1 LCRSLKQLAGTIHD
15 RQSTGEQNMNWKT
28 TATAVGL
35 AWLATTGLARA
46 EGALNIYNWGNYTSP
61 EMLKKFEEQY
71 KVKVTVTDYDSND
84 TALAKVR
91 QGGHGFD
98 MVVPSASVVKIWID
112 EGLVLESRPDQ
123 MENFKNVDARWVD
136 VPFDPGRHYSVPW
149 QWGTTGVT
157 VNTSVYSGDPNT
169 SAIFMDPP
177 AELVGKVNVVPEL
190 SDVMYL
196 AIAYVGGEPC
206 TGDKDVLKKVRDT
219 LVAAKPKWLSMDFG
233 NIEKYAKGDISAGVN
248 WNGASFRSRLQND
261 KIVYGYPKE
270 GYPIWMDNLMI
281 LKDAKNVE
289 NAKLF
294 MNFVMEPE
302 NAAMISAF
310 ARYANGI
317 KGSDDFLP
325 EDMKSAPEVNIPAE
339 FADKGKFNLA
349 CAPDVQALYSR
360 IWTDL
365 LK

>member
-1 LCRSLKQLAGTIHD
+1 MRILLKAAVAALAIAASAG
-15 RQSTGEQNMNWKT
+15 
-28 TATAVGL
+28 A
-35 AWLATTGLARA
+35 ARA
-46 EGALNIYNWGNYTSP
+46 DGELNIYNWGNYTSP
-61 EMLKKFEEQY
+61 ELIKKFEDKF

-91 QGGHGFD
+91 QGGAGFD
-98 MVVPSASVVKIWID
+98 IVVPSASVVPIWIQ

-123 MENFKNVDARWVD
+123 MENFKNMDPKWVD
-136 VPFDPGRHYSVPW
+136 VPFDKGRHYSVPW

-169 SAIFMDPP
+169 SAIFLDPP
-177 AELVGKVNVVPEL
+177 AELIGKVNVVPEMI
-190 SDVMYL
+190 DVMHL
-196 AIAYVGGEPC
+196 TIKYVGGEPC
-206 TGDKDVLKKVRDT
+206 TGDKEVLKKARDV
-219 LVAAKPKWLSMDFG
+219 LLAAKPKWLSLDYG
-233 NIEKYAKGDISAGVN
+233 NVDRYAKGDMAAGVN
-248 WNGASFRSRLQND
+248 WNGASFRARLQND

-270 GYPIWMDNLMI
+270 GYPIWMDNVMV

-294 MNFVMEPE
+294 QNFIMDPE

-317 KGSDDFLP
+317 KGSEAFMP
-325 EDMKSAPEVNIPAE
+325 ADMKTAPEVNVPAE
-339 FADKGKFNLA
+339 FVAKGQFMLA
-349 CAPDVQALYSR
+349 CPPEVQEMYTK
-360 IWTDL
+360 IWTEL

>member
-1 LCRSLKQLAGTIHD
+1 
-15 RQSTGEQNMNWKT
+15 MNWKL

-35 AWLATTGLARA
+35 SLLASAGMARA
-46 EGALNIYNWGNYTSP
+46 EGELNIYNWGNYTSP
-61 EMLKKFEEQY
+61 ELIKKFEEQF

-84 TALAKVR
+84 TALAKIR

-98 MVVPSASVVKIWID
+98 IVVPSASVMNVWID
-112 EGLVLESRPDQ
+112 EGLLLESRPDQ
-123 MENFKNVDARWVD
+123 MENFKNMDPKWVD

-177 AELVGKVNVVPEL
+177 AELVGKVNVVPEM
-190 SDVMYL
+190 SDVMAL
-196 AIAYVGGEPC
+196 AIHYVGGKQC
-206 TGDKDVLKKVRDT
+206 TGDKEVLKKVRDT
-219 LVAAKPKWLSMDFG
+219 LVAAKPKWLSMDYG
-233 NIEKYAKGDISAGVN
+233 NVDRYGKGDISAGVN
-248 WNGASFRSRLQND
+248 WNGASFRARLQND

-270 GYPIWMDNLMI
+270 GYPIWMDNVAI
-281 LKDAKNVE
+281 LKDAKNTE

-294 MNFVMEPE
+294 VNFIMAPE

-317 KGSDDFLP
+317 KGSEAFMP
-325 EDMKSAPEVNIPAE
+325 EDMKTAPEVNIPAE
-339 FADKGKFNLA
+339 FAEKGEFNIA
-349 CAPDVQALYSR
+349 CPPDVQTMYTK